1 MVLNIGQAFKM
12 AWRSICG
19 KKGRSALTIL
29 SIFIGIAAVMTIVST
44 MEGMK
49 AKTMEQYAAM
59 GANRISVSVYSY
71 MYDENGNS
79 IGKDYFPGLYKY
91 CSGLKDS
98 VLGVTPNGQAN
109 ATVVY
114 GTKSTNT
121 MEWKYDEQYNLV
133 SGPPTQYYGS
143 DQYSICNNLTVAKGR
158 DLAWLD
164 CEKYNQ
170 VCVLGAQAA
179 KVFFGSANPVGQIM
193 KVNGNNFEVVGV
205 YAARVEP
212 DSPSAYQTD
221 NMIVYPYTATRL
233 LGGSSSTEFLVKA
246 KDDASMKTAITEI
259 GGYLKGIVDANTGGY
274 NVYPE
279 NRWQD
284 MQNQQLTMISLVLGG
299 IAAIS
304 LLVGGIGIMN
314 IMLVT
319 VTERTREI
327 GIRRSLGAQR
337 SSIVAQFLIES
348 GMLCGMGGIVG
359 IIFGTIGSLA
369 LGKILFQMTIF
380 PAAWVT
386 LAAFGL
392 SVTLGVLFGSYPA
405 AKASKL
411 QPVEALRAD

>member
-59 GANRISVSVYSY
+59 GANRISVSIYSY
-71 MYDENGNS
+71 SYDMDGNPIS
-79 IGKDYFPGLYKY
+79 KDYFSDLYRY
-91 CSGLKDS
+91 CAGLKDY

-114 GTKSTNT
+114 GTKSTAN
-121 MEWKYDEQYNLV
+121 MEWKYDDQWNVV

-143 DQYSICNNLTVAKGR
+143 DQYSVCNNLTIAKGR

-164 CEKYNQ
+164 SEKYNQ

-179 KVFFGSANPVGQIM
+179 RVFFGSANPIGQVLQ
-193 KVNGNNFEVVGV
+193 VNGNKFEVVGV

-212 DSPSAYQTD
+212 DTPSAYQTD

-233 LGGSSSTEFLVKA
+233 LGGQTPTDFLVKA
-246 KDDASMKTAITEI
+246 KDDDSMTNAITEI
-259 GGYLKGIVDANTGGY
+259 GGCLGSVIDTHSGRY

-279 NRWQD
+279 NQWQD
-284 MQNQQLTMISLVLGG
+284 YQNQQLTMISLVLGG

-348 GMLCGMGGIVG
+348 GMLCGMGGLVG
-359 IIFGTIGSLA
+359 IAFGTIGSLV

-380 PAAWVT
+380 PATWVT

-392 SVTLGVLFGSYPA
+392 SVALGVLFGSYPA